1 MEKEDFKRRILVS
14 PPEIMG
20 PDLALECLRLPVVSS
35 EVRQN
40 GSHSGTIPEYNML
53 FFFNNKKKIIPIYFY
68 YLDLKTI

>member
-53 FFFNNKKKIIPIYFY
+53 FFLIIKKKLFLFTFII
-68 YLDLKTI
+68 LT

>member
-53 FFFNNKKKIIPIYFY
+53 FFF
-68 YLDLKTI
+68 